1 MAIPPFLIQGI
12 PLPFC
17 PRKMRLF
24 EVQGFPP
31 HFDIPTIT
39 ALFHVMHGAIL
50 AGIATYGYSVLSFL
64 YGPPPF

>member
-17 PRKMRLF
+17 PRKMGLF

-39 ALFHVMHGAIL
+39 ALFRVMHGAIL
-50 AGIATYGYSVLSFL
+50 TGVAAYGYSVLFFL
-64 YGPPPF
+64 YSPPPF